1 MSPKFNTL
9 CISTIILCSFF
20 ANTIYG
26 KNQNLP
32 NSIHKGAQA
41 LQFQIDKDFTL
52 ASFQGSIIS
61 YKWHISDKGA
71 LRVGISLSAEKDDN
85 SRTALLSD
93 SVTSKGD
100 SHENSY
106 SIGTATQYIFY
117 PGPEKGIQ
125 LYYGIGPIANYTYG
139 KSKQKQI
146 HISGPDERVTTT
158 TSKRISWSVGAS
170 LIAGLEWFVKKDISV
185 HAEYGISLEYE
196 KYKETFHEKY
206 SDSSDERE
214 ITNSSK
220 RYLLNPMKVKFGLSV
235 YF

>member
-9 CISTIILCSFF
+9 CILFIILCSFF

-26 KNQNLP
+26 ENQNLS

-41 LQFQIDKDFTL
+41 LQFQINKDFTL
-52 ASFQGSIIS
+52 SSFQGSIIS
-61 YKWHISDKGA
+61 YKWHTSDKGA
-71 LRVGISLSAEKDDN
+71 LRVGISISAKKDND

-100 SHENSY
+100 SQENSY
-106 SIGTATQYIFY
+106 SVGTATQYIFY

-125 LYYGIGPIANYTYG
+125 LYYGIGPIANYNYR
-139 KSKQKQI
+139 KSKYKQI
-146 HISGPDERVTTT
+146 HISGPDERVIST

-170 LIAGLEWFVKKDISV
+170 LIAGLEWFVKKNISI
-185 HAEYGISLEYE
+185 HTEYGISLKYE
-196 KYKETFHEKY
+196 KYKETSHKKC

-220 RYLLNPMKVKFGLSV
+220 RYLLDPMKVKFGLSV